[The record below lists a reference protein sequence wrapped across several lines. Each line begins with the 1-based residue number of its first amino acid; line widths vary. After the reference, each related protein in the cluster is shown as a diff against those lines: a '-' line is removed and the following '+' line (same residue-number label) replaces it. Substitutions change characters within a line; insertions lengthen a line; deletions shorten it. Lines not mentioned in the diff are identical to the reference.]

1 MRRRRSR
8 RTLGYD
14 LFRERRGSG
23 HWGRYADPS
32 EIFARYRVCL
42 VCKRVTR
49 NPAFRPLLH
58 NGRKGRG

>member
-1 MRRRRSR
+1 MRRRWSR

-42 VCKRVTR
+42 TCGRVFR
-49 NPAFRPLLH
+49 NPDRRPLLL
-58 NGRKGRG
+58 NGRKWRG

>member
-1 MRRRRSR
+1 MSR
-8 RTLGYD
+8 N
-14 LFRERRGSG
+14 